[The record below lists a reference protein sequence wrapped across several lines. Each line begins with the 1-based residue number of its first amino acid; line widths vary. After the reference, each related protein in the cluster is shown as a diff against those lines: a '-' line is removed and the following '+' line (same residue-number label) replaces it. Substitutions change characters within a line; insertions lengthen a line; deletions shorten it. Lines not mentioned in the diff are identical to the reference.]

1 MKLKVVFAGVLFSI
15 LCNFVFSS
23 VRVYVFYSPGCE
35 NCEIVRDENLKE
47 IGRNVGVEKE
57 ARYFNVEDI
66 ENYQKLVELEEKYKD
81 TENELPVV
89 FIGKYVLG
97 GEEEIKKK
105 LEEVI
110 REYAKTG
117 SRWPDEI
124 KDKEL
129 QSIENT
135 RVEISKYPTI
145 YIAFFYQTTCKE
157 CERVFYL
164 LNYLKKKYPFLKIK
178 EFNLMERENEILF
191 EAMAEKIKIPEEK
204 RIIPATLII
213 GTDYL
218 QQREINLKNIEKI
231 IGKYK
236 GKGSEC
242 IWKIEEEKLKEA
254 EERIIKRFKE
264 LGILPV
270 CLAGLI
276 DGINPCAF
284 AVIVFFISYLVATK
298 RKGKE
303 ILIVGFSFM
312 AGVFITYFL
321 FGCGVFSFLSRFT
334 HYSAF
339 SKVLNFCV
347 GTGAIILG
355 LLSFYDFLKAR
366 KGEIKNI
373 KLQLPQSIKKKIHS
387 TIISKGR
394 LKNYAIGSFISGVIV
409 SFLEFVC
416 TGQVYF
422 PTIVFVLN
430 QQRQGYFYL
439 SLYNLFFI
447 FPLLLILLFSYAGI
461 SSQKISEFSRNNVVS
476 AKLLLSLFFFFLG
489 GYLLSNTF

>member
-1 MKLKVVFAGVLFSI
+1 MKLKVVFAGVLFFI
-15 LCNFVFSS
+15 LCNFIFSS
-23 VRVYVFYSPGCE
+23 VRLYVFYSSGCE
-35 NCEIVRDENLKE
+35 KCEIVRQENLKE
-47 IGRNVGVEKE
+47 IGEMAGVEIE
-57 ARYFNVEDI
+57 ARYFNVEI

-81 TENELPVV
+81 TDNELPVV

-97 GEEEIKKK
+97 GEEEIKKR

-124 KDKEL
+124 KDKEF
-129 QSIENT
+129 QSIESN
-135 RVEISKYPTI
+135 RPEISKHPV

-178 EFNLMERENEILF
+178 EFNLMERENKILF
-191 EAMAEKIKIPEEK
+191 EAIGEKIKIPEEK

-213 GTDYL
+213 GNDYL

-236 GKGSEC
+236 EEGAEC
-242 IWKIEEEKLKEA
+242 IWKIGEEKLKEA

-264 LGILPV
+264 FGILPV

-284 AVIVFFISYLVATK
+284 AVIVFFISYLVAIK

-321 FGCGVFSFLSRFT
+321 FGCGVFSFLSKFT
-334 HYSAF
+334 YYSTF

-347 GTGAIILG
+347 GAGAIILG
-355 LLSFYDFLKAR
+355 FLSFYDFLKAR
-366 KGEIKNI
+366 KGKIKNI
-373 KLQLPQSIKKKIHS
+373 KLQLPQSIKKRIHS

-430 QQRQGYFYL
+430 QERQGYFYL
-439 SLYNLFFI
+439 FLYNLFFI
-447 FPLLLILLFSYAGI
+447 FPLLLILLFSYAGM
-461 SSQKISEFSRNNVVS
+461 SSHKISEFSRNNVIG
-476 AKLLLSLFFFFLG
+476 AKILLSLFFFFLG
-489 GYLLSNTF
+489 GYLLLNTF

>member
-1 MKLKVVFAGVLFSI
+1 MGRKMNLLLIFFLIFTSTFADVRLYIFTSPDCPHCQIIQPENINQLSKKLKCKIEV
-15 LCNFVFSS
+15 
-23 VRVYVFYSPGCE
+23 
-35 NCEIVRDENLKE
+35 K
-47 IGRNVGVEKE
+47 
-57 ARYFNVEDI
+57 YFNIKDI

-97 GEEEIKKK
+97 GEEEIKKR

-117 SRWPDEI
+117 NRWPDEI

-129 QSIENT
+129 QSIENNKPET
-135 RVEISKYPTI
+135 SKHPV

-157 CERVFYL
+157 CERIFYL

-178 EFNLMERENEILF
+178 EFNLMERENKILF
-191 EAMAEKIKIPEEK
+191 EAIGEKIKIPEKK

-213 GTDYL
+213 GNEYL
-218 QQREINLKNIEKI
+218 QGRQINLQNVEFLIEK
-231 IGKYK
+231 YK
-236 GKGSEC
+236 KEGSEC
-242 IWKIEEEKLKEA
+242 IWEIGEEELKEA

-321 FGCGVFSFLSRFT
+321 FGCGVFSFLSKFT
-334 HYSAF
+334 HYSVF
-339 SKVLNFCV
+339 SRVLNLLV

-355 LLSFYDFLKAR
+355 FLSFCDFLKAR

-373 KLQLPQSIKKKIHS
+373 KLQLPQFIKKKIHS

-439 SLYNLFFI
+439 FLYNLFFI
-447 FPLLLILLFSYAGI
+447 FPLLFILLFSYAGM
-461 SSQKISEFSRNNVVS
+461 SSQKISEFSRNNVVG
-476 AKLLLSLFFFFLG
+476 AKFLLSLIFFFLG
-489 GYLLSNTF
+489 GYLLLNIF

>member
-1 MKLKVVFAGVLFSI
+1 MKLKVVFAVILFFI
-15 LCNFVFSS
+15 LCNFIFSS
-23 VRVYVFYSPGCE
+23 VRLCVFYSSDCE
-35 NCEIVRDENLKE
+35 KCKIVRQENLKE
-47 IGRNVGVEKE
+47 IEEKAGVEIE

-81 TENELPVV
+81 TDNELPVV

-97 GEEEIKKK
+97 GEEEIKKR

-117 SRWPDEI
+117 TRWPDEI
-124 KDKEL
+124 KDKEF
-129 QSIENT
+129 QSIEST
-135 RVEISKYPTI
+135 RPEISKHPPI

-157 CERVFYL
+157 CERIFYM

-178 EFNLMERENEILF
+178 EFNLMERKNKILF

-204 RIIPATLII
+204 RLIPATLII

-242 IWKIEEEKLKEA
+242 IWEIGEDRLKEA
-254 EERIIKRFKE
+254 EDRIIKRFKE
-264 LGILPV
+264 FGILPV

-321 FGCGVFSFLSRFT
+321 FGCGVFSFLSKFT
-334 HYSAF
+334 HYSVF
-339 SKVLNFCV
+339 SRVLNLLV

-355 LLSFYDFLKAR
+355 FLSFCDFLKAR

-373 KLQLPQSIKKKIHS
+373 KLQLPQFIKKKIHS

-439 SLYNLFFI
+439 FLYNLFFI
-447 FPLLLILLFSYAGI
+447 FPLLFILLFSYAGM
-461 SSQKISEFSRNNVVS
+461 SSQKISEFSRNNVVG
-476 AKLLLSLFFFFLG
+476 AKFLLSLIFFFLG
-489 GYLLSNTF
+489 GYLLLNIF